1 MKLTIIP
8 EDGAVYVDGS
18 ATLGLTITAPLDV
31 RALQWSGA
39 SGWVEHSTGEPN
51 QQITD
56 LPAWALAAVELRASH
71 LADLADAAAA
81 AEAQA
86 AADAAQDAYDLAH
99 PTRKALLLKIDADTD
114 AIYRAV
120 QGERA
125 TEYLLAE
132 SDAKAY
138 KAAGYTGTV
147 PDSVASWASAK
158 GQTATW
164 AADDILTT
172 ATGWRQAQS
181 SIRATRL
188 ACKEQARVANDMA
201 PIVTQW
207 ASFVVA
213 IKTALGVA

>member
-1 MKLTIIP
+1 MYARIQNGIAVDVRSDSPVGCFTDDFVAEFVTVPDEVQNGWLY
-8 EDGAVYVDGS
+8 DNGAF
-18 ATLGLTITAPLDV
+18 TAPPLPPVPTQAELD
-31 RALQWSGA
+31 A
-39 SGWVEHSTGEPN
+39 
-51 QQITD
+51 I
-56 LPAWALAAVELRASH
+56 
-71 LADLADAAAA
+71 
-81 AEAQA
+81 
-86 AADAAQDAYDLAH
+86 AAQEAELVLTVA
-99 PTRKALLLKIDADTD
+99 RKALLLKIDADTD

-120 QGERA
+120 QGDRA
-125 TEYLLAE
+125 MEYVLAE

-147 PDSVASWASAK
+147 PDSVTSWASAK

>member
-1 MKLTIIP
+1 M
-8 EDGAVYVDGS
+8 EYV
-18 ATLGLTITAPLDV
+18 
-31 RALQWSGA
+31 
-39 SGWVEHSTGEPN
+39 
-51 QQITD
+51 
-56 LPAWALAAVELRASH
+56 
-71 LADLADAAAA
+71 
-81 AEAQA
+81 
-86 AADAAQDAYDLAH
+86 
-99 PTRKALLLKIDADTD
+99 
-114 AIYRAV
+114 
-120 QGERA
+120 
-125 TEYLLAE
+125 LAE

-188 ACKEQARVANDMA
+188 TCKEQARAANDVA
-201 PIVTQW
+201 PVAAQW
-207 ASFVVA
+207 AAFVVA

>member
-120 QGERA
+120 QGDRA
-125 TEYLLAE
+125 MEYLQAE
-132 SDAKAY
+132 QEARQFKKD
-138 KAAGYTGTV
+138 GYTGDV

-158 GQTATW
+158 GETATW
-164 AADDILTT
+164 ATDDILTT
-172 ATGWRQAQS
+172 ARGWRQAQS
-181 SIRATRL
+181 AIRATRL
-188 ACKEQARVANDMA
+188 TCKEQARTANDLA
-201 PIVTQW
+201 PIASQW
-207 ASFVVA
+207 AAFVVA
-213 IKTALGVA
+213 IKTALGV

>member
-1 MKLTIIP
+1 MSYCQLDADGNFLRQVYGDVQEWDANNYCSVDALVKDGKADQFRVVPLTPTDPPAINP
-8 EDGAVYVDGS
+8 LTQRVYRDGCEKVGGAWQYKWAVEALS
-18 ATLGLTITAPLDV
+18 A
-31 RALQWSGA
+31 
-39 SGWVEHSTGEPN
+39 
-51 QQITD
+51 
-56 LPAWALAAVELRASH
+56 PAIAVNLAAARG
-71 LADLADAAAA
+71 
-81 AEAQA
+81 
-86 AADAAQDAYDLAH
+86 
-99 PTRKALLLKIDADTD
+99 ALLLKIDADTD

-120 QGERA
+120 QGDRA
-125 TEYLLAE
+125 MEYVLAE

-188 ACKEQARVANDMA
+188 ACKEQARVASDMT
-201 PIVTQW
+201 PITAQW
-207 ASFVVA
+207 SGFVVA

>member
-1 MKLTIIP
+1 MKYARIQ
-8 EDGAVYVDGS
+8 DGIAVDVRSESPVGCFTDNIVAEFVTVPDEVQNGWLYDNG
-18 ATLGLTITAPLDV
+18 AFTAPPLPPVPTQAELD
-31 RALQWSGA
+31 A
-39 SGWVEHSTGEPN
+39 
-51 QQITD
+51 I
-56 LPAWALAAVELRASH
+56 
-71 LADLADAAAA
+71 
-81 AEAQA
+81 
-86 AADAAQDAYDLAH
+86 AAQEAERVLTVA
-99 PTRKALLLKIDADTD
+99 RKALLLKIDADTD

-120 QGERA
+120 QGDRA
-125 TEYLLAE
+125 MEYVLAE

-188 ACKEQARVANDMA
+188 ACKEQARVASDMT
-201 PIVTQW
+201 PITAQW
-207 ASFVVA
+207 SGFVVA